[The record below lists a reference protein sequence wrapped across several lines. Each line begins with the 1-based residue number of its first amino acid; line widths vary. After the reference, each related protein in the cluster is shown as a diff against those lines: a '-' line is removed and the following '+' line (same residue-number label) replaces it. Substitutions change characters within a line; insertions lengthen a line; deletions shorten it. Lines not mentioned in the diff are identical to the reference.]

1 MFRLFR
7 HLKTKDWIF
16 MVLVFLCVF
25 GQVWLE
31 LKMPDYMAKITQLL
45 QIPDAGTDS
54 MPEIWHNGIM
64 MTLCAVGSFVSAV
77 CVGFLI
83 SNIAADYS
91 KNTRKKLFDKV
102 EDLDYHQAV
111 QFSTS
116 SLITRTTNDITQ
128 TQMVLAM
135 GMQMII
141 RAPMTVIVA
150 ISKIMNKSWQWS
162 SATAVAVVI
171 LISTIIMLM
180 AIALPKFK
188 KLQKLTDRLNGVTRE
203 NLTGI
208 RVVHAFNA
216 EKYQEEKFSNT
227 NAELSNTQL
236 FTQRT
241 LSALSP
247 VMYLIME
254 GLSLAIY
261 CIGAVLINKAGAP
274 VERTALFADMIVF
287 SSYAMQIII
296 SFLVLASIFVMVPRA
311 QVSAKRINEV
321 LKTEPTIKNG
331 TIKGEDL
338 SEKGTIEFKNVS
350 FKYPGAE
357 EYMLKDISFKAN
369 QGDTIAIVGSTG
381 SGKTTLVNLIP
392 RLYDSSEG
400 AIYVDGVDVKEFK
413 QSALRNKIGY
423 VPQRPI
429 MFDGSVLSNIAY
441 GDNGEEK
448 KDKRYLKKA
457 LEIAQAKDFVEK
469 MPKQY
474 NAHISQGGTNV
485 SGGQR
490 QRLAIARAIARK
502 PEIFIFDDS
511 FSALDFKTDAKLRK
525 ALKEEVKD
533 TTSVIV
539 AQRIGTIMHAD
550 QILVLDNGECVGKGT
565 HKELLKNC
573 EVYKQ
578 IALSQLTKEELNV

>member
-1 MFRLFR
+1 MG
-7 HLKTKDWIF
+7 
-16 MVLVFLCVF
+16 LVFLCVF

-31 LKMPDYMAKITQLL
+31 LRMPDYMAKITTLVQS
-45 QIPDAGTDS
+45 PESDMG
-54 MPEIWHNGIM
+54 EIWHNGLIM
-64 MTLCAVGSFVSAV
+64 CLCAIGSLISAIGV
-77 CVGFLI
+77 CFLI

-91 KNTRKKLFDKV
+91 KNVRKKLFDKV
-102 EDLDYHQAV
+102 EELDYHQAK

-162 SATAVAVVI
+162 TTTAIAVVI
-171 LISTIIMLM
+171 LLSTIATLM
-180 AIALPKFK
+180 MIALPKFK

-203 NLTGI
+203 NITGI

-216 EKYQEEKFSNT
+216 EKYQEDKFNNA

-236 FTQRT
+236 FAQRA
-241 LSALSP
+241 LSVLSP

-254 GLSLAIY
+254 GVSLAIY
-261 CIGAVLINKAGAP
+261 YIGAVLINNAGGAP
-274 VERTALFADMIVF
+274 ERVALFSDMITF

-296 SFLVLASIFVMVPRA
+296 SFLVLAGVFIIVPRA

-321 LKTEPTIKNG
+321 LKTEPTIKSG
-331 TIKGEDL
+331 TITGDDL
-338 SEKGTIEFKNVS
+338 SEAGTIEFRNVS
-350 FKYPGAE
+350 FKYPGAQ
-357 EYMLKDISFKAN
+357 EYMLKDISFEAKR
-369 QGDTIAIVGSTG
+369 GETVAIIGSTG
-381 SGKTTLVNLIP
+381 SGKSTLVNLIP
-392 RLYDSSEG
+392 RLYDASEG
-400 AIYVDGVDVKEFK
+400 TIFVDGVDVKEFK

-423 VPQRPI
+423 VPQKPV
-429 MFDGSVLSNIAY
+429 MFDGTVLANTAY
-441 GDNGEEK
+441 GDNGK
-448 KDKRYLKKA
+448 KKTDEDYLKKA

-469 MPKQY
+469 MPKDY
-474 NAHISQGGTNV
+474 KAHIAQGGTNV

-533 TTSVIV
+533 TTSIIV

-550 QILVLDNGECVGKGT
+550 QILVLDDGKCVGKGT
-565 HKELLKNC
+565 HKDLLKNC

>member
-1 MFRLFR
+1 
-7 HLKTKDWIF
+7 

-216 EKYQEEKFSNT
+216 EKYQEEKFSDT

-236 FTQRT
+236 FT
-241 LSALSP
+241 
-247 VMYLIME
+247 
-254 GLSLAIY
+254 
-261 CIGAVLINKAGAP
+261 
-274 VERTALFADMIVF
+274 
-287 SSYAMQIII
+287 
-296 SFLVLASIFVMVPRA
+296 
-311 QVSAKRINEV
+311 
-321 LKTEPTIKNG
+321 
-331 TIKGEDL
+331 
-338 SEKGTIEFKNVS
+338 
-350 FKYPGAE
+350 
-357 EYMLKDISFKAN
+357 
-369 QGDTIAIVGSTG
+369 
-381 SGKTTLVNLIP
+381 
-392 RLYDSSEG
+392 
-400 AIYVDGVDVKEFK
+400 
-413 QSALRNKIGY
+413 
-423 VPQRPI
+423 
-429 MFDGSVLSNIAY
+429 
-441 GDNGEEK
+441 
-448 KDKRYLKKA
+448 
-457 LEIAQAKDFVEK
+457 
-469 MPKQY
+469 
-474 NAHISQGGTNV
+474 
-485 SGGQR
+485 
-490 QRLAIARAIARK
+490 
-502 PEIFIFDDS
+502 
-511 FSALDFKTDAKLRK
+511 
-525 ALKEEVKD
+525 
-533 TTSVIV
+533 
-539 AQRIGTIMHAD
+539 
-550 QILVLDNGECVGKGT
+550 
-565 HKELLKNC
+565 
-573 EVYKQ
+573 
-578 IALSQLTKEELNV
+578 